1 MRSNLRRFIIRRFI
15 AAVLLMLGVSIVT
28 FALTS
33 VVPSNPLL
41 SVLGE
46 AGLADPE
53 AVQVYR
59 ARYGLDKPLPV
70 QYLVYM
76 RNLAEGDLGTS
87 RRTGRPVREDL
98 AEYVPASIE
107 IALVATFL
115 ALTIGVSSG
124 IVAAMFHNRV
134 IDQIIR
140 IVSLVGVSMPI
151 FWLALV
157 VFYVV
162 TIKLGLIDSTGRLP
176 PGMDPPPRITGAYT
190 VDAALAGDW
199 GLFRSALS
207 HLVLPSCVLAVY
219 AISLLTR
226 FTRSAALD
234 ALSHDFV
241 RTARAK
247 GLGETTVAFRHVL
260 RAALVPIVTVSGIVF
275 GVLLSGTVF
284 VESIFG
290 FAGLGQYAYLSAT
303 ALDLPAIMGIT
314 LLAALVYI
322 TINFIVDLLYAVI
335 DPRIR
340 LS

>member
-1 MRSNLRRFIIRRFI
+1 MGSNLRRFVLRRLI
-15 AAVLLMLGVSIVT
+15 AAVLLMVGVSVVT

-41 SVLGE
+41 AALGE
-46 AGLADPE
+46 EGLADPE
-53 AVQVYR
+53 AVRAYR
-59 ARYGLDKPLPV
+59 ERYGLDDPLPV

-76 RNLAEGDLGTS
+76 KNVVQGDLGTS

-98 AEYVPASIE
+98 TEYVPASME
-107 IALVATFL
+107 IAVIATFL
-115 ALTIGVSSG
+115 ALIIGVSSG
-124 IVAAMFHNRV
+124 IVAAMFHDRI

-140 IVSLVGVSMPI
+140 VVSLVGVSMPI

-162 TIKLGLIDSTGRLP
+162 TIRLGLIESTGRLA
-176 PGMDPPPRITGAYT
+176 PGMEPPPRVTGAYT
-190 VDAALAGDW
+190 IDSALAGDW
-199 GLFRSALS
+199 VTFRSAVS
-207 HLVLPSCVLAVY
+207 HLVLPACVLAVY

-247 GLGETTVAFRHVL
+247 GVGEVTVALRHVL

-290 FAGLGQYAYLSAT
+290 FGGLGQYAYLSAT
-303 ALDLPAIMGIT
+303 SLDLPAIMGIT

-322 TINFIVDLLYAVI
+322 SINFAVDLLYGVI